1 MKNKLFALIMAALM
15 LVSLAGCSSNKAAE
29 QTESEKT
36 NETAETNDKETD
48 EEADAE
54 TELQYDKIIVGL
66 DDTFAPMGFRDEK
79 GTLVGFDID
88 LATATSEILGIPFEF
103 QPIDWSMKETELN
116 NKNIDLI
123 WNAYTITPEREE
135 KVLFTEPYLEN
146 RQVVVVLADSPI
158 NTLADLSGKTV
169 AAQAESSAIDAI
181 DSKPEVKDTFEEL
194 VTFDTNNECLLDL
207 EAGRTDAVVGDE
219 VLMAYYTSQ
228 KGSEK
233 YKILEENFGDELYGI
248 GGRKEDTEL
257 IAAIDKALDTL
268 VENGTGEEISIKWFG
283 ENKLK

>member
-1 MKNKLFALIMAALM
+1 MKNKFFTLIIAALM
-15 LVSLAGCSSNKAAE
+15 LVSLAGCTSKKPAE
-29 QTESEKT
+29 QTSPEKT
-36 NETAETNDKETD
+36 EESTKTGDNESDGEKE
-48 EEADAE
+48 
-54 TELQYDKIIVGL
+54 LSYDKIIIGL

-79 GTLVGFDID
+79 GGLVGFDID
-88 LATATSEILGIPFEF
+88 LANATSEILGIPFEF

-181 DSKPEVKDTFEEL
+181 DSKPEVKDTFKEL

-207 EAGRTDAVVGDE
+207 EAKRTDAVVGDE
-219 VLMAYYTSQ
+219 VLLAYYISQ

-233 YKILEENFGDELYGI
+233 YKVLEENFGDELYGI

-268 VENGTGEEISIKWFG
+268 AENGKGEEISIKWFG